1 MNIRI
6 AGSLSE
12 RASKSAR
19 ALSALNWLRNNK
31 SNNLLSNNV
40 LHQLLQLVH
49 TRFIIN
55 PLLNCHREEQTLF
68 RYFCFTS
75 LSLFILNIF
84 RRRICSPD
92 TIICISITEC

>member
-19 ALSALNWLRNNK
+19 ALSASNWLRNNK
-31 SNNLLSNNV
+31 PNNLLSNNV

-49 TRFIIN
+49 TRFKIN
-55 PLLNCHREEQTLF
+55 PPFNCQYIEKNRPCLDIFVSLRFHFLF
-68 RYFCFTS
+68 
-75 LSLFILNIF
+75 LIF
-84 RRRICSPD
+84 FV
-92 TIICISITEC
+92 E

>member
-12 RASKSAR
+12 RASKSTT

-49 TRFIIN
+49 TRFKIN
-55 PLLNCHREEQTLF
+55 PLLNCQ
-68 RYFCFTS
+68 
-75 LSLFILNIF
+75 
-84 RRRICSPD
+84 
-92 TIICISITEC
+92 